1 MSSPRATVGGM
12 TTTVLPRWCT
22 TCRADVAF
30 ERPDCLDGHDGD
42 CPELVCVECGDAVL
56 VGVEPAGRVP
66 LFHPATHVA

>member
-1 MSSPRATVGGM
+1 M
-12 TTTVLPRWCT
+12 TTTVLVRWCT

-56 VGVEPAGRVP
+56 VGVVPADPAP
-66 LFHPATHVA
+66 LFHHPAAHVA